1 MKTNIEKLEGNLVKV
16 NVEIEEQ
23 TAANEYNK
31 ACRKISETVNI
42 HGFRKGKAPK
52 NIVEKYVGVERIQRE
67 ALSAILPKIFA
78 DVISE
83 NELEVITEPQVDSF
97 EFEAGKP
104 LTVVATLELKPEVKL
119 GAYKNVEVEV
129 EEFKNSESDV
139 EKEVNAIVERYATFE
154 PVIGRASTDKDAV
167 VMDFDG
173 SVDGE
178 PIKGGSAKNYQLD
191 LANSNFIKG
200 FAEQLVGKNIG
211 DEFTIDVTFPKDY
224 HDKALQGKPAQF
236 KIKINEIKE
245 KKVPELNDEF
255 AKKVGNFETVDALRN
270 DIKTYLEKAE
280 KNENEQRAQKAI
292 INKIV
297 DSSEVEVPD
306 SMVNRE
312 AKQLMNEMGQR
323 LKAQGMNIEQVIDE
337 KGQDNLWAELREEAA
352 KRVKNSL
359 VLAEVASKENISV
372 SEEQFEGKIKELA
385 ALYHAEEKDVYTQLA
400 KNLNM
405 TSALTQQILA
415 QNITN
420 YLMDNN
426 KVKYVSK

>member
-1 MKTNIEKLEGNLVKV
+1 TI
-16 NVEIEEQ
+16 EIEEQ

-31 ACRKISETVNI
+31 ACRKISETINI

-67 ALSAILPKIFA
+67 ALSVLLPKIFA

-83 NELEVITEPQVDSF
+83 NELEVITEPQVESY
-97 EFEAGKP
+97 EFEQGKP
-104 LTVVATLELKPEVKL
+104 LNVVATIEIKPEVKL
-119 GAYKNVEVEV
+119 GAYKDIEVEV
-129 EEFKNSESDV
+129 EEFKNSETDV
-139 EKEVNAIVERYATFE
+139 EKEINAIVDRYATFE
-154 PVIGRASTDKDAV
+154 PVIDRASKDTDAV

-173 SVDGE
+173 TVDGE
-178 PIKGGSAKNYQLD
+178 AIKGGSAKNYQLD
-191 LANSNFIKG
+191 LAHSNFIKG

-245 KKVPELNDEF
+245 RKTPELNDEF
-255 AKKVGNFETVDALRN
+255 AKKVGNFNTVEDLKN
-270 DIKTYLEKAE
+270 DIKSYLEKAE
-280 KNENEQRAQKAI
+280 KNENEQRAQKALI
-292 INKIV
+292 EKIV
-297 DSSEVEVPD
+297 ETTEVEVPET
-306 SMVNRE
+306 MVNRE
-312 AKQLMNEMGQR
+312 AKQLMNEMAQR
-323 LKAQGMNIEQVIDE
+323 LKSQGMDISQIIDE
-337 KGQDNLWAELREEAA
+337 KGQDNMWAELKEEAS

-359 VLAEVASKENISV
+359 VLSEVATKENITV

-400 KNLNM
+400 KNINM
-405 TSALTQQILA
+405 TSALTQQLLA
-415 QNITN
+415 QNITS